1 MLQIADGIMVDAP
14 ETGVEIAESITWVDD
29 FLKQA

>member
-14 ETGVEIAESITWVDD
+14 ETGVEIAECFTWVDD